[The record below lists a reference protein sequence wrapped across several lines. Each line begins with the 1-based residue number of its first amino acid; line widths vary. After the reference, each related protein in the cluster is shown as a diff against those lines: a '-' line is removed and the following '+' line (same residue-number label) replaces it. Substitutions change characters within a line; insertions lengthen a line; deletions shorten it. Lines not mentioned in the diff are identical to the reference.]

1 MLREELT
8 DGDIPHR
15 TQLRE
20 RIMETWQE
28 HLQQLSKDMSVS
40 AII

>member
-1 MLREELT
+1 MLQEELT
-8 DGDIPHR
+8 DDNIPHQ
-15 TQLRE
+15 TQLHE